1 MILNRQ
7 ECAQAMGVALPTFD
21 KWVRDGCPV
30 KQRGRKGIPWQ
41 FDLAD
46 VIAWWGQRERE
57 NAAGGATTDEN
68 ELKRRKLAAETGV
81 AELEFAKARGE
92 VAPVAEFERAQ
103 ARMMAT
109 IRTNVMNVAQRAV
122 LQLLGETDEARFKQ
136 RLRAEL
142 ALALEQSAQV
152 EFDLDDE
159 GEDDELDGD
168 E

>member
-1 MILNRQ
+1 MIVNRDGL
-7 ECAQAMGVALPTFD
+7 AQAMGVSLPTVD
-21 KWVRDGCPV
+21 RWIKEGCPV
-30 KQRGRKGIPWQ
+30 KTRGRKGVPWE
-41 FDLAD
+41 FVLGD
-46 VIAWWGQRERE
+46 VIAWWGARERE
-57 NAAGGATTDEN
+57 NATGGATTDEA

-109 IRTNVMNVAQRAV
+109 IQTNVMNVAQRAV
-122 LQLLGETDEARFKQ
+122 LQLLGETDEATFKQ

-152 EFDLDDE
+152 EFDLDDDDDE
-159 GEDDELDGD
+159 GEE